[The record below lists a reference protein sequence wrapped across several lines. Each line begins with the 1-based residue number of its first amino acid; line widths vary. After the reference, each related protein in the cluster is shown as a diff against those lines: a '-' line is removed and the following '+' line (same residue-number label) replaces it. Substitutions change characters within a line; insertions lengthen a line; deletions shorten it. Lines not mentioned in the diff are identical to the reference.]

1 MKTVQRGNKQ
11 LRVADDR
18 LEGMLKAGYV
28 EIDEKTGEPVAVP
41 AKEDGSSAL
50 KKENATLK
58 KENKALKAQ
67 VQELT
72 AKLETAGAGEQPG
85 E

>member
-1 MKTVQRGNKQ
+1 MKLVQKGNKQ

-18 LEGMLKAGYV
+18 LEDMLKSGYV
-28 EIDEKTGEPVAVP
+28 EVDMKTGKPAALP

-58 KENKALKAQ
+58 RENKALKAQ
-67 VQELT
+67 VEELT
-72 AKLETAGAGEQPG
+72 AKLEAAAQPPA

>member
-18 LEGMLKAGYV
+18 LKDMLAVGYI
-28 EIDEKTGEPVAVP
+28 EIDEKTGKPITTPEA
-41 AKEDGSSAL
+41 ADGIAAL
-50 KKENATLK
+50 KKENAALK
-58 KENKALKAQ
+58 KENKALKAR
-67 VQELT
+67 VEELT
-72 AKLETAGAGEQPG
+72 AQPQ